1 MVNRAEDELPPDYLL
16 EDLQEDLTLTFF
28 ADQQGRVGLVSQA
41 LVGENRHLLQV
52 SEDQYVVEKEPA
64 TQLPAGLKSNLVY
77 DEYPMAYDYFLVT
90 TNTLNVRKEPTTRS
104 PIVHRLNYFD
114 KVNVIQVIRGERLDL
129 YGSDHWYRVVW
140 HTGEGVNMGF
150 IFGAL
155 GEMRSFRLTAMF
167 EEVRTLQQVMERSR
181 IGYVFNYRHIHGMA
195 PAHRGRNEDT
205 YGVSRNQSAPGYV
218 DLELS
223 DFRYFSDG
231 MLVALLDE
239 TEAFY
244 LVSTPSFPGEYWVP
258 RRYISFTNAPPA
270 LKQAVVIDDVY
281 QNEAVFQL
289 VDLEWQLISYTF
301 ATTGIQK
308 GSYHFETPKGHFMAI
323 EKRPFFW
330 YVEDGTY
337 NISGFAPYSIRFS
350 GGGFIHGVPVELGQE
365 QTPYNTSP
373 TDPKNHREYLFTIG
387 TTPRS
392 HKCVRNFTSHA
403 KFLYDWLEV
412 GEAAFIIIE

>member
-1 MVNRAEDELPPDYLL
+1 M
-16 EDLQEDLTLTFF
+16 
-28 ADQQGRVGLVSQA
+28 
-41 LVGENRHLLQV
+41 
-52 SEDQYVVEKEPA
+52 
-64 TQLPAGLKSNLVY
+64 
-77 DEYPMAYDYFLVT
+77 
-90 TNTLNVRKEPTTRS
+90 
-104 PIVHRLNYFD
+104 
-114 KVNVIQVIRGERLDL
+114 
-129 YGSDHWYRVVW
+129 
-140 HTGEGVNMGF
+140 
-150 IFGAL
+150 
-155 GEMRSFRLTAMF
+155 
-167 EEVRTLQQVMERSR
+167 
-181 IGYVFNYRHIHGMA
+181 
-195 PAHRGRNEDT
+195 
-205 YGVSRNQSAPGYV
+205 

-270 LKQAVVIDDVY
+270 LKQVVVIDDVY

-308 GSYHFETPKGHFMAI
+308 GSYHFGTPKGHFMAI

-350 GGGFIHGVPVELGQE
+350 GGGFIHGVPVELRQE

-373 TDPKNHREYLFTIG
+373 TDPNNHREYLFTIG
-387 TTPRS
+387 TTPRT

-403 KFLYDWLEV
+403 KFLYDWLQI